1 MSDAEAEQ
9 EEQEGTA
16 EEAAEEAEQAEA
28 EAQAEE
34 TEAAEAQLELE
45 ERLDDLAERA
55 ETASEGLREYVDDPD
70 VELDELRERFEDEE
84 DSEEALEYV
93 KDLWEVADELEDV
106 LQTIDLSDLPDAI
119 EFEKLP
125 ELVEADEIPE
135 ALSDDDKDLGD
146 VVKLRKLLKV
156 IDLSELWGAADVR
169 SFWKQKRE
177 LEDEVDD
184 VTDDDGDDD
193 DDSFGPDLDVTDD
206 DEEMMDDVD
215 WEMPDFDGIEDYDPE
230 SAENAIQMKMM
241 DGVEKMREALLEA
254 HDKLK
259 TVREE
264 NRDRMARQDNSTN
277 SRNPTAVSTMPTG
290 DRLDIGSATRFSTVP
305 RETRHSSA
313 PNKDHI
319 YGNRFDRED
328 NDE

>member
-1 MSDAEAEQ
+1 MSDTTAETEQKEQ
-9 EEQEGTA
+9 EEATE
-16 EEAAEEAEQAEA
+16 EEAAEAESDSDIEK
-28 EAQAEE
+28 
-34 TEAAEAQLELE
+34 
-45 ERLDDLAERA
+45 RLDDLVERA

-70 VELDELRERFEDEE
+70 VELDELHERFEDEE
-84 DSEEALEYV
+84 DSEKALEYV

-106 LQTIDLSDLPDAI
+106 LETIDLSDLPEAI
-119 EFEKLP
+119 DFEKLP

-135 ALSDDDKDLGD
+135 ALADDDKGLGD
-146 VVKLRKLLKV
+146 VMKLRKLLKV

-184 VTDDDGDDD
+184 VTGDGEEGDDE
-193 DDSFGPDLDVTDD
+193 G
-206 DEEMMDDVD
+206 MMDDFVDEGEEMVEDTD

-230 SAENAIQMKMM
+230 SAEKAIQKKMM
-241 DGVEKMREALLEA
+241 DGVEEMREALLDA
-254 HDKLK
+254 HGKLK
-259 TVREE
+259 KVREE

-290 DRLDIGSATRFSTVP
+290 DRPDIGSATRFSTVP

-313 PNKDHI
+313 PNKGHI

>member
-1 MSDAEAEQ
+1 MSDTTAEAEQ
-9 EEQEGTA
+9 KEQEEATE
-16 EEAAEEAEQAEA
+16 EEAAEAESDSDIEK
-28 EAQAEE
+28 
-34 TEAAEAQLELE
+34 
-45 ERLDDLAERA
+45 RLDDLVERA

-70 VELDELRERFEDEE
+70 VELDELHERFEDEE
-84 DSEEALEYV
+84 DSEKALEYV

-106 LQTIDLSDLPDAI
+106 LETIDLSDLPEAI
-119 EFEKLP
+119 DFEKLP

-135 ALSDDDKDLGD
+135 ALADDDKGLGD
-146 VVKLRKLLKV
+146 VMKLRKLLKV

-184 VTDDDGDDD
+184 VTGDGEEGDDE
-193 DDSFGPDLDVTDD
+193 G
-206 DEEMMDDVD
+206 MMDDFVDEGEEMVEDTD

-230 SAENAIQMKMM
+230 SAEKAIQKKMM
-241 DGVEKMREALLEA
+241 DGVEEMREALLDA
-254 HDKLK
+254 HGKLK
-259 TVREE
+259 KVREE

-290 DRLDIGSATRFSTVP
+290 DRPDIGSATRFSTVP

-313 PNKDHI
+313 PNKGHI

>member
-1 MSDAEAEQ
+1 MSDAEAE
-9 EEQEGTA
+9 EKS
-16 EEAAEEAEQAEA
+16 EAESEGI
-28 EAQAEE
+28 ED
-34 TEAAEAQLELE
+34 
-45 ERLDDLAERA
+45 RLDDLAERA

-70 VELDELRERFEDEE
+70 ADLDELRERFEDGDED
-84 DSEEALEYV
+84 DSEEAMEYIR
-93 KDLWEVADELEDV
+93 DLWEVADELEDIIE
-106 LQTIDLSDLPDAI
+106 TIDLSDLPEAI
-119 EFEKLP
+119 DFERLP

-135 ALSDDDKDLGD
+135 ALADEDEDLGD
-146 VVKLRKLLKV
+146 AVKIRKLLKV
-156 IDLSELWGAADVR
+156 IDLSELWGATDVR
-169 SFWKQKRE
+169 SLWKEKRE
-177 LEDEVDD
+177 LEDEIDD
-184 VTDDDGDDD
+184 VTDDEGGDDGGMLDEVTDDEDGDDE
-193 DDSFGPDLDVTDD
+193 GMVEGLTDD

-215 WEMPDFDGIEDYDPE
+215 WEMPDWDGIEDYDPE

-241 DGVEKMREALLEA
+241 EGVEEMRGALLEA

-290 DRLDIGSATRFSTVP
+290 DRKDVGSATRFSTVP

-313 PNKDHI
+313 PNKGHI